1 MTTTPST
8 IALQQARALLDR
20 NHRTAQDCL
29 GPAQD
34 RSSRLSPKRSDSD
47 RRRGVK
53 RIDLAIGIGG
63 AAGQGIA
70 TPGDILARIF
80 VRRGLH
86 VNAYNAYQSII
97 RGGHIFLTL
106 RTSDQPVLSY
116 GDKLDVLLPLNQD
129 TMNRHLRLMRAG
141 SAVLFNSDTIK
152 PGAVAEGVQ
161 LCPFSVKAL
170 APTIRG
176 DLVQNTIALAAV
188 LRLIKVDFEILEEIV
203 TLQFKRKGAAAV
215 AENVG
220 VARAGY
226 DHAAAHFTAL
236 PFSLPDP
243 AKPLAFFEGNQ
254 ALAMGGAA
262 SGVRFYCAYP
272 MSPSSG
278 VLHWMARHARQ
289 LGIMVRQV
297 EDEIGVIN
305 MAIGAA
311 HTGCRAMCATSG
323 GGFALMS
330 EALGA
335 AAMMEIPLVCIDV
348 QRAGPATGVPT
359 KTEQGDLWQVL
370 GAGQGDY
377 PRIIVA
383 PTTIADCFKTVPPL
397 FNLVDK
403 FQCPGIILSDLL
415 ISEGRS
421 SIDPD
426 ELDFNVPID
435 RGDIIGL
442 NGDGPPVNGGYQ
454 RYRLSESG
462 VSPRALPGTPGYV
475 HVVATDEHD
484 EDGVLIS
491 DEFTNPHKRQAMHEK
506 RMRKMEGILARLEPP
521 TLFGPGE
528 AAVTLVG
535 WGSTEGVIR
544 EAIEKLAEHDGLIA
558 NNLQIKWLVPLHA
571 EAITA
576 LLATSK
582 TVIMVENNY
591 SGQFARYLRS
601 ETGIVANGHI
611 RKYDGEPF
619 MPHHIVD
626 GVKAILAGATKKYVP
641 VHEVMV

>member
-1 MTTTPST
+1 MAS
-8 IALQQARALLDR
+8 
-20 NHRTAQDCL
+20 
-29 GPAQD
+29 
-34 RSSRLSPKRSDSD
+34 
-47 RRRGVK
+47 
-53 RIDLAIGIGG
+53 IDLAVAIGG

-86 VNAYNAYQSII
+86 LNAYNAYQSIV

-106 RTSDQPVLSY
+106 RVSDEPVLSF
-116 GDKLDVLLPLNQD
+116 GDKLDIMMPLNQD
-129 TMNRHLRLMRAG
+129 TMDRHLGLMKDG
-141 SAVLFNSDTIK
+141 SAVLYNSDKIK
-152 PGAVAEGVQ
+152 PGAAANGVQ
-161 LCPFSVKAL
+161 LCAFSVKEL
-170 APTIRG
+170 APKIRG
-176 DLVQNTIALAAV
+176 DLVQNTIALAA
-188 LRLIKVDFEILEEIV
+188 LLQLIGVEFKILEDIL
-203 TLQFKRKGAAAV
+203 TLQFKRKGAAV
-215 AENVG
+215 IDENVG

-226 DHAAAHFTAL
+226 EYAATHFQPL
-236 PFSLPDP
+236 PITLPDTG
-243 AKPLAFFEGNQ
+243 KKFAFFEGNQ

-262 SGVRFYCAYP
+262 AGVRFYCAYP

-311 HTGCRAMCATSG
+311 HGGCRAMCATSG
-323 GGFALMS
+323 GGFALMT
-330 EALGA
+330 EGLGA
-335 AAMMEIPLVCIDV
+335 AAMMEIPLVCINV

-383 PTTIADCFKTVPPL
+383 PTTIPDCFHTVPKL

-415 ISEGRS
+415 LSEGRS
-421 SIDPD
+421 SVDPE
-426 ELDFNVPID
+426 ELNFNVPID
-435 RGDIIGL
+435 RGEVIGL
-442 NGDGPPVNGGYQ
+442 NGATPPLNGGYK
-454 RYRLSESG
+454 RYQINDSG
-462 VSPRALPGTPGYV
+462 ISPRALPGTLGFE
-475 HVVATDEHD
+475 HVVATDDHD

-491 DEFTNPHKRQAMHEK
+491 DEYTNPHKRQAMHEK
-506 RMRKMEGILARLEPP
+506 RMRKMATMLPLIEAPKLW
-521 TLFGPGE
+521 GE
-528 AAVTLVG
+528 REAEVTLVG

-544 EAIEKLAEHDGLIA
+544 EAIAKLKSEAGIDA
-558 NNLQIKWLVPLHA
+558 NSLQIKWLVPLHV
-571 EAITA
+571 EAITTA
-576 LLATSK
+576 LAKCKKLL
-582 TVIMVENNY
+582 IVENNY

-626 GVKAILAGATKKYVP
+626 GVQAVLAGKTQQYVP
-641 VHEVMV
+641 RHEIMV